1 MNGGQIIF
9 IYRSSCMTYHWI
21 CIKSNT
27 MGVTCGA
34 EPAYSAAESEFT
46 PGFQLCSCCSIFSF
60 LCNVLQIVVC
70 HFVFC
75 LFAIVFS
82 VRIFTASAI
91 FSFLCNVLQIIVCH
105 FVFCLFT
112 IVFSVLIFTASE
124 IFCFLC
130 NVLQIVVCHFVFCL
144 FAIVFSVLIFTA
156 SEIFSFLCN
165 VLQIVVCHFVFLS
178 FCHCVFCPDIYSF

>member
-9 IYRSSCMTYHWI
+9 IYRSSYVTYHWV

-34 EPAYSAAESEFT
+34 GPSYLVAEPEFT
-46 PGFQLCSCCSIFSF
+46 PGFQLCSCCLIFSF

-70 HFVFC
+70 
-75 LFAIVFS
+75 LFA
-82 VRIFTASAI
+82 
-91 FSFLCNVLQIIVCH
+91 
-105 FVFCLFT
+105 

-124 IFCFLC
+124 IFSFLC

-165 VLQIVVCHFVFLS
+165 VSQIVVCHY
-178 FCHCVFCPDIYSF
+178 VFCLFAIVTNRLFIFYHLITFILASLIKYDKLEKSIQVGI

>member
-70 HFVFC
+70 HFVYG
-75 LFAIVFS
+75 
-82 VRIFTASAI
+82 
-91 FSFLCNVLQIIVCH
+91 
-105 FVFCLFT
+105 
-112 IVFSVLIFTASE
+112 
-124 IFCFLC
+124 
-130 NVLQIVVCHFVFCL
+130 L

-165 VLQIVVCHFVFLS
+165 VLQIIVCHFVYGLFTIVFSVLIFTASEIFS
-178 FCHCVFCPDIYSF
+178 FQCNVLQIVACHFVYALFAIVFFVLIFTASAIFSGIINLFDERIVYSPNKDSVCSKRGTTEIL